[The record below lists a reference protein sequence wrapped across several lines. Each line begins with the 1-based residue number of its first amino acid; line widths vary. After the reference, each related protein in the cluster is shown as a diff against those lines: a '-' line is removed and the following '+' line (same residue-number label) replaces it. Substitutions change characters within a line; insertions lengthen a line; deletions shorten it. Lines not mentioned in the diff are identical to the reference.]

1 MTPLS
6 AQSYSTIKSSD
17 LTGKGP
23 PPTSLVSL
31 YILSF
36 LCSSL
41 VLQAKWT
48 VLSFSTCLFLSP
60 FSAFVHRLNKS
71 GFRAFFLLKHRV
83 EVGWGGVACAAG
95 CMWGSENNLQD
106 SVVSFPVTSQDSDSG
121 CRPPWQMILPPHL
134 SVPQKPS
141 YVLFF

>member
-1 MTPLS
+1 ML
-6 AQSYSTIKSSD
+6 KS
-17 LTGKGP
+17 GP
-23 PPTSLVSL
+23 ASQVDRFIFL
-31 YILSF
+31 YMFIPEPFLSF
-36 LCSSL
+36 CPSS
-41 VLQAKWT
+41 
-48 VLSFSTCLFLSP
+48 C
-60 FSAFVHRLNKS
+60 KS

-121 CRPPWQMILPPHL
+121 CRPPWQMTLPPHL

-141 YVLFF
+141 YVLFFNIFSFRLCFETGPHHGALADLELMLKARLVSNL